1 MHCIKLHRIYFKSL
15 CFITIPLV
23 DAATL
28 FCLEV
33 MATEET
39 KELFI
44 ICIIFKII
52 LASIIVSR
60 FGILAVGLCSSDQQ
74 Q

>member
-1 MHCIKLHRIYFKSL
+1 MCCIKLHCIYFKSM
-15 CFITIPLV
+15 CFVTTPLV
-23 DAATL
+23 DSVTL

-33 MATEET
+33 TATEET

-52 LASIIVSR
+52 IIIIVSR
-60 FGILAVGLCSSDQQ
+60 FGLLVVGLCSSGQSQ
-74 Q
+74 